1 MWGKIGM
8 KLSKGGYMRIIGLTG
23 GIGAGK
29 STTAKILESL
39 GASIIDAD
47 EIAKEL
53 LKNGNKAYNEIV
65 NFFGTE
71 ILGDDK
77 EINRKKLA
85 DIVFN
90 DRQKLAVLN
99 DITHKEVYR
108 SMDEIIDNLKQKNYK
123 GIVVLDVPIPNEDFK
138 KMTDEIWV
146 VDCDDE
152 IRIDRIIKRMGIARE
167 EAVQRIK
174 SQIKREDY
182 LRLAKNVIRNAGTEE
197 ELRTSVINLLEE

>member
-1 MWGKIGM
+1 M